1 MPTPQIR
8 ADHVGSLLRPADLW
22 AEMQRIYEPGHTA
35 LLAEERAKDLD
46 RLHELQDRAVADVV
60 ARQVAIGLDAIS
72 DGELRRYMFT
82 GSFYDSVDGI
92 APDPGGV
99 TFYDDDGNSY
109 RYDSV
114 PRIVGRLAQI
124 DSPLVRETRSVRSL
138 TDRLVKVTIPAA
150 SFFVL
155 PFVFHNGQTELVYS
169 TREELLDDVIGILRA
184 QVSEAIAAGAGYIQF
199 DFPLYPMLVDQQY
212 TDIFNGMGLS
222 TAQLLDEC
230 IAADQRVVEGIIPD
244 GVVAGMHMCRGNW
257 KSRWFAR
264 GSLEPIAERMF
275 NELPY
280 DTFLVEWEDTEREG
294 GFEPIRFV
302 PKGKTVA
309 MGVVSTKRREVE
321 EVDDLVR
328 TIEGAAAHLDLSQLA
343 ICPQCGFASAA
354 EGNDD
359 LDEEIQWRKL
369 ERMVEAARRLW
380 PAG

>member
-1 MPTPQIR
+1 MPKPQIR

-22 AEMQRIYEPGHTA
+22 AEMQRVYEPGHTA
-35 LLAEERAKDLD
+35 LLPAERAKNLD
-46 RLHELQDRAVADVV
+46 RLHELQDRAVADAV
-60 ARQVAIGLDAIS
+60 ARQVEIGLDAIS

-109 RYDSV
+109 QYDSV
-114 PRIVGRLAQI
+114 PRIVGRLHQI
-124 DSPLVRETRSVRSL
+124 ERPLVAETRSLRSL

-155 PFVFHNGQTELVYS
+155 PFVFHNGQTELVYA

-184 QVSEAIAAGAGYIQF
+184 QVAEAVAAGAGYIQF

-244 GVVAGMHMCRGNW
+244 DVVVGMHMCRGNW

-280 DTFLVEWEDTEREG
+280 DTFLVEWEDTAREG

-309 MGVVSTKRREVE
+309 MGIVSTKWPQVE

-328 TIEGAAAHLDLSQLA
+328 TMEAASAHLDLDQLA
-343 ICPQCGFASAA
+343 ICPQCGFASAG

-359 LDEEIQWRKL
+359 LDEDIQWRKL
-369 ERMVEAARRLW
+369 ERMVEAARRIW
-380 PAG
+380 PAA

>member
-1 MPTPQIR
+1 MPKPQIR

-22 AEMQRIYEPGHTA
+22 AEMRRVYEPGHTA

-46 RLHELQDRAVADVV
+46 RLHELQDRAVADAV
-60 ARQVAIGLDAIS
+60 ARQLAIGLDAIS

-82 GSFYDSVDGI
+82 GSFYDSVGGI
-92 APDPGGV
+92 GPDPGGV
-99 TFYDDDGNSY
+99 TFYDDEGNSY
-109 RYDSV
+109 QYDSV
-114 PRIVGRLAQI
+114 PRIVGRLHQI
-124 DSPLVRETRSVRSL
+124 DSPLVRETRSLRSL

-155 PFVFHNGQTELVYS
+155 PFVFHNGQTELVYA
-169 TREELLDDVIGILRA
+169 TREELLADVIAILRA
-184 QVSEAIAAGAGYIQF
+184 QVAEAIAAGAGYIQF

-244 GVVAGMHMCRGNW
+244 DVVVGMHMCRGNW

-309 MGVVSTKRREVE
+309 MGIVSTKWREVE

-328 TIEGAAAHLDLSQLA
+328 TMEAASAHLDLAQLA
-343 ICPQCGFASAA
+343 ICPQCGFASAG

-359 LDEEIQWRKL
+359 LDEDIQWRKL
-369 ERMVEAARRLW
+369 ERMVEAARRIW